1 MASDGSL
8 DQAIYNLLVKLQTG
22 SSTLLDHID
31 KRGWCGTLITDALA
45 YSRTDGFLWC
55 LVLEDVLQEFE
66 RLDLQ
71 YDSTLLLTEVQSLA
85 SLEEKECQTLNTLLN
100 HLDGIYE
107 LKVITEQFAALLSQ
121 ENDERGRP
129 SSGLSFFT
137 DMIESGGKECGDKPF
152 SLGLVVIAAS
162 RYNVAVAFFS

>member
-8 DQAIYNLLVKLQTG
+8 HQSIYSLLVKLQTG

-31 KRGWCGTLITDALA
+31 KRSWCGTLITDALA

-71 YDSTLLLTEVQSLA
+71 YDSTVLLTEVQSLA
-85 SLEEKECQTLNTLLN
+85 SLEEKECQTLNTLVN
-100 HLDGIYE
+100 HLNGIYE

-129 SSGLSFFT
+129 SGLSFLLL
-137 DMIESGGKECGDKPF
+137 I
-152 SLGLVVIAAS
+152 
-162 RYNVAVAFFS
+162 

>member
-8 DQAIYNLLVKLQTG
+8 DQALYSLLVKLQTG

-31 KRGWCGTLITDALA
+31 KQGWCGTLITDALA
-45 YSRTDGFLWC
+45 RSRTNGFLWC
-55 LVLEDVLQEFE
+55 LVLEDVLQELE

-85 SLEEKECQTLNTLLN
+85 SLEEEECQTLNTLVN
-100 HLDGIYE
+100 HLNGIYE

-129 SSGLSFFT
+129 SSGLSFF
-137 DMIESGGKECGDKPF
+137 F
-152 SLGLVVIAAS
+152 
-162 RYNVAVAFFS
+162 Y

>member
-31 KRGWCGTLITDALA
+31 KRGWCGSLITDALSH
-45 YSRTDGFLWC
+45 SRTDGFLWC
-55 LVLEDVLQEFE
+55 LVLEEVLKELE

-85 SLEEKECQTLNTLLN
+85 SLEEKECQTLNTLVN

-137 DMIESGGKECGDKPF
+137 DMIESGGKECGDIPF
-152 SLGLVVIAAS
+152 SLGLAVIAAP

>member
-31 KRGWCGTLITDALA
+31 KRGWCGSLITDALSH
-45 YSRTDGFLWC
+45 SRTDGFLWC
-55 LVLEDVLQEFE
+55 LVLEEVLKELE

-137 DMIESGGKECGDKPF
+137 DMIESGGKECGDIPF
-152 SLGLVVIAAS
+152 SLGLAVIAAP

>member
-8 DQAIYNLLVKLQTG
+8 DQALYSLLVKLQTG

-31 KRGWCGTLITDALA
+31 KQGWCGALITDALA
-45 YSRTDGFLWC
+45 RSRTNGFLWC
-55 LVLEDVLQEFE
+55 LVLEDVLQELE

-71 YDSTLLLTEVQSLA
+71 YDSTLLLTEVQFLA
-85 SLEEKECQTLNTLLN
+85 SLAEKECQTLNTLVN
-100 HLDGIYE
+100 HLNGIYE

-129 SSGLSFFT
+129 SSGLSFF
-137 DMIESGGKECGDKPF
+137 
-152 SLGLVVIAAS
+152 
-162 RYNVAVAFFS
+162 Y

>member
-31 KRGWCGTLITDALA
+31 KRGWCGSLITDALSH
-45 YSRTDGFLWC
+45 SRTDGFLWC
-55 LVLEDVLQEFE
+55 LVLEEVLKELE

-85 SLEEKECQTLNTLLN
+85 SLEEKECQTLNTLVN
-100 HLDGIYE
+100 HLNGIYE

-137 DMIESGGKECGDKPF
+137 DMIESGGKECGDIPF
-152 SLGLVVIAAS
+152 SLGLAVIAAP

>member
-8 DQAIYNLLVKLQTG
+8 DQAIYSLLVKLQTG
-22 SSTLLDHID
+22 SRTLLDHID

-45 YSRTDGFLWC
+45 HSRTDGFLWC
-55 LVLEDVLQEFE
+55 LVLEEVLKELE

-85 SLEEKECQTLNTLLN
+85 SLEEKECQTLNTLVN
-100 HLDGIYE
+100 HLSGIYE

-129 SSGLSFFT
+129 SSGLSFCT
-137 DMIESGGKECGDKPF
+137 DLIESGGRQHGDIPF
-152 SLGLVVIAAS
+152 SLGLVVMAAS
-162 RYNVAVAFFS
+162 QYNVDVAFFF

>member
-8 DQAIYNLLVKLQTG
+8 DQSIYSLLVKLQTG

-31 KRGWCGTLITDALA
+31 KRGWCETLITDALA

-55 LVLEDVLQEFE
+55 LVLEDVLQELE

-85 SLEEKECQTLNTLLN
+85 SLEEKECQTLNTLVN
-100 HLDGIYE
+100 HLNGIYE

-129 SSGLSFFT
+129 SGLSFLLL
-137 DMIESGGKECGDKPF
+137 I
-152 SLGLVVIAAS
+152 
-162 RYNVAVAFFS
+162 